1 MTITVEAKEQYGT
14 TRYYPTDP
22 EIAEAYTRLT
32 GRKTVLI
39 EDSVPLKTLGIEI
52 VTVAGRI
59 PFDVVHPSNP
69 FSN

>member
-1 MTITVEAKEQYGT
+1 MERKTMTITVEAKEQYGT

-39 EDSVPLKTLGIEI
+39 EDSVPLKTFGIEI
-52 VTVAGRI
+52 V
-59 PFDVVHPSNP
+59 VVHPSDP
-69 FSN
+69 F